1 MDLKQLLGGVL
12 QDYDR
17 TWSESIQRRR
27 RGGQQEAPA
36 VTVEIEAEGPEAP
49 GGSGEEALDEET
61 RRKLIALL
69 EGSSSM
75 PPGAA

>member
-1 MDLKQLLGGVL
+1 MDIQKLLGGVL

-27 RGGQQEAPA
+27 RGQNEAPA

-49 GGSGEEALDEET
+49 GGGGEEALDEET
-61 RRKLIALL
+61 KRKLIALL

>member
-1 MDLKQLLGGVL
+1 MDIKQLLGGVL

-49 GGSGEEALDEET
+49 GSGEEALDEET
-61 RRKLIALL
+61 KRKLIALL

>member
-1 MDLKQLLGGVL
+1 MDIKRLLGGVL

-49 GGSGEEALDEET
+49 SGEGEGELDEET
-61 RRKLIALL
+61 KRKLIALL
-69 EGSSSM
+69 ESSSSM